1 MLLSAISL
9 VGFGF
14 SDRNFNEVIL
24 TQESNST
31 NTETRN
37 FILKNASV
45 KSIPLIIPNVM
56 NPNLSPFSESRVEL
70 ALGQEIL
77 FRENKKKY
85 VLLKVDD
92 QIKNGDV
99 IEVAALLKKRKKELG
114 L

>member
-1 MLLSAISL
+1 
-9 VGFGF
+9 
-14 SDRNFNEVIL
+14 
-24 TQESNST
+24 
-31 NTETRN
+31 
-37 FILKNASV
+37 
-45 KSIPLIIPNVM
+45 M

-99 IEVAALLKKRKKELG
+99 IEVSALLKKRKKELG